1 MFPKEPKM
9 EPLDFVICDV
19 CGQEIPGDE
28 ANYDAFCH
36 GVLCNECYA
45 EAMWEIEDEGEPE
58 AYYDEDDD
66 LD

>member
-45 EAMWEIEDEGEPE
+45 DAMWAEMEED
-58 AYYDEDDD
+58 DEDGGFN
-66 LD
+66 